1 MRADDGVMALVE
13 EFAAARA
20 RGEEPDVREYLER
33 AGDDAGEFGAMVSA
47 IIAATPPPAPSAEVL
62 ATAHALL
69 AAEPPLLALRHRR
82 GLTVDDVADH
92 LMSELGVTPAARPR
106 LRALYQR
113 LEAGLVDAAGIAD
126 RLRSAL
132 AAAFGVAEGEI
143 VAPPA
148 AGQSHVFA
156 RGPEGW
162 EDALDDLPVDAL
174 PGAPSAEVD
183 GLFGMRS

>member
-1 MRADDGVMALVE
+1 MRSDDGVMALVE

-33 AGDDAGEFGAMVSA
+33 AGDHAGEFGSMVSA
-47 IIAATPPPAPSAEVL
+47 IISATPPPAPSAEAL
-62 ATAHALL
+62 ASAHALL
-69 AAEPPLLALRHRR
+69 ASEPPHLALRHRR
-82 GLTVDDVADH
+82 GLTVDELADH
-92 LMSELGVTPAARPR
+92 LVGELGIAPSGRTR

-113 LEAGLVDAAGIAD
+113 LEAGLVDAAGIAA

-132 AAAFGVAEGEI
+132 ATAFDVAEGEI

-148 AGQSHVFA
+148 AGRGVVFA

-162 EDALDDLPVDAL
+162 EGALDDLPVDAL
-174 PGAPSAEVD
+174 PGPPSAEVD
-183 GLFGMRS
+183 DLFGLPA